1 MSVSE
6 TQARSARATA
16 ITVEQSGAGVSSPPP
31 SSTPAETLE
40 ATHDDL
46 ARHTR
51 LDRVRTAEADAP
63 EDRLGRYR
71 LLRVLGEGG
80 MGVVYVAYDELLD
93 RRVAIKRVRTDSRGS
108 NAHGR
113 ILHEAKALAQLS
125 HPNVVQLFEVS
136 ASAGRIF
143 IAMEYVAGST
153 LRAWTAR
160 WRAGGGSQRELL
172 DMYVQ
177 SGRGLAAAHA
187 QGLVHRDFKPENVL
201 VGDDGRARVVDF
213 GLVTWGDL
221 DDEPTP
227 DDTTDLRGTQV
238 RLTAAGVILGT
249 PAYMSPEQFADRLA
263 DPRSDQFSFC
273 AALYEALCDARPFA
287 GDSFAELHQA
297 VLAGALREPGERVP
311 PWLWA
316 VLRRG
321 LSRRPEDRFPTMGE
335 LLDRLASD
343 PLAARRQRLRVA
355 GLALASALASV
366 LFVLLAVE
374 LREQWLRR
382 EVEQAADR
390 SLAATEARIA
400 EARAAGDSAATARAF
415 EAFVA
420 DPRHDGTPALA
431 RAWLHEAVRRRDDGD
446 GDAARTAFASAYVR
460 AVAPDEQLAA
470 LVGLAQLFRARLEW
484 DALASLFRQLDR
496 EHPGAAP
503 ELAPLRRD
511 VALGRRDFA
520 AARAELT
527 HGGPASVRALA
538 GALVGASATTY
549 RDVERVYVEAE
560 RVVLTS
566 LHDDPQVIHIAA
578 RAPGLPPLRALPAP
592 AGTKTLQVAPGEPL
606 FAVGRSRAS
615 DDPTTLYRADPD
627 GLVPLLTWEDN
638 IPTAM
643 TAADLDGDGVRE
655 LYLGTGAGRELIT
668 LTPGADGRW
677 ERRVV
682 YSATDT
688 LESIPS
694 GLAPVD
700 LDGDGRLELAA
711 SFSSWRAYDVRLLRL
726 DGATQT
732 LRTVA
737 RDKLGMV
744 LGITPLRGPGGA
756 PRMVA
761 HNAHA
766 DASALVFPP
775 DRPYG
780 DPAGVYIYA
789 QEGDRLVRRDQLAHP
804 LPAGAFRFDSW
815 PPKVGDANGD
825 GRDDIALEF
834 ARDGRTHTLLYLQEE
849 DGEFTPVLLGALQVL
864 AFAQLDDDPA
874 DELIANVAE
883 SGGGTRLW
891 VVGAGDETL
900 APLPDPPAP
909 PDEPGLDDPAWNRT
923 WRHAKTLQGLG
934 LRDDAASEFADL
946 GPRASRPGSRAA
958 AYYTAAVLR
967 ERSGREREALA
978 LYSNAA
984 QSPELAADALQGAMR
999 TQLRLGDYEGAQQTL
1014 AELQRLPAQGGDVRR
1029 ALAQR
1034 WAPLVAVG
1042 RERVDLDFDRP
1053 LAPAWTLDQPLGLRH
1068 RPGARSLAIATDTE
1082 GSLARL
1088 PVAWKGEMIEL
1099 AADLTVHET
1108 EWGSGLEIAL
1118 VPEDDAAT
1126 GTPTVWLGAHTMGT
1140 SRGGVEVARV
1150 FMCGLGDRRL
1160 SDFQQPPLAPR
1171 STAVST
1177 RLTMRVSVIP
1187 ALGEVACELT
1197 LPDGT
1202 SRTLREP
1209 LAGELL
1215 PAGRHRLVLRTHNE
1229 ESSWLTGEVHRVT
1242 LRGFEAVDEAPADPA
1257 RASLTSALVRGDPVE
1272 ALASFEQLG
1281 PLAPPEQVW
1290 RAHAL
1295 LQVGRVAEARTL
1307 LAALLAAPGPV
1318 EPALRTSLRAQP
1330 ELLGPLLRELDPER
1344 YLAANH
1350 ALWRNTAL
1358 NHLADPRAR
1367 DALLAVLG
1375 SFDAEPWLRPAQ
1387 PPDSRARA
1395 CDLLT
1400 WRARAYLRAGEP
1412 THARADLE
1420 RALSL
1425 AADLAPDTPQAAER
1439 WLLWLDL
1446 ASLAAAAG
1454 DPAQARDAIDRALA
1468 ESEMPLLVGDV
1479 VRARPELHALAR
1491 ESASE

>member
-1 MSVSE
+1 MSISE
-6 TQARSARATA
+6 AQARSARAAA
-16 ITVEQSGAGVSSPPP
+16 ITVEQSAAGLSAPTP
-31 SSTPAETLE
+31 SSAQAMTLA

-46 ARHTR
+46 GLDGGLEQAR
-51 LDRVRTAEADAP
+51 VAEADAP
-63 EDRLGRYR
+63 GDRLGRYR
-71 LLRVLGEGG
+71 LLRVLGQGG
-80 MGVVYVAYDELLD
+80 MGVVYVAYDEQLD
-93 RRVAIKRVRTDSRGS
+93 RRVAIKRVRTDSRGGT
-108 NAHGR
+108 AHGR

-125 HPNVVQLFEVS
+125 HPNVVQIFEVS

-143 IAMEYVAGST
+143 IAMEYVAGRT

-160 WRAGGGSQRELL
+160 WREAGGSQRELL
-172 DMYVQ
+172 DMFVQ
-177 SGRGLAAAHA
+177 AGRGLAAAHA

-227 DDTTDLRGTQV
+227 ADGVDLQGTQV
-238 RLTAAGVILGT
+238 RLTAAGTILGT

-273 AALYEALCDARPFA
+273 AALYEALCGVRPFA
-287 GDSFAELHQA
+287 GETFAELRQA
-297 VLAGALREPGERVP
+297 VLAGAPREPGERVP

-321 LSRRPEDRFPTMGE
+321 LSRRPEDRFPAMGE
-335 LLDRLASD
+335 LLDQLASD

-355 GLALASALASV
+355 GLAVASALASV

-374 LREQWLRR
+374 LRQQWLRR
-382 EVEQAADR
+382 QVEEAAER
-390 SLAATEARIA
+390 SLVATEARIA
-400 EARAAGDSAATARAF
+400 EARGVGDAAAAARAF

-470 LVGLAQLFRARLEW
+470 LVGLAQLFRARLDW

-503 ELAPLRRD
+503 ELAALRRD
-511 VALGRRDFA
+511 VAFGRRDFA
-520 AARAELT
+520 AARAELAR
-527 HGGPASVRALA
+527 GGPASVRALA
-538 GALVGASATTY
+538 EALVGAGATSY
-549 RDVERVYVEAE
+549 RDVERVYVEAD
-560 RVVLTS
+560 RVLVLP
-566 LHDDPQVIHIAA
+566 LHDDPRAVHIAA
-578 RAPGLPPLRALPAP
+578 RAPGLPPVQALATA
-592 AGTKTLQVAPGEPL
+592 AGTKKLEVAPGTPL
-606 FAVGRSRAS
+606 YAVGRGSAS
-615 DDPTTLYRADPD
+615 GQQATLYRADADALAP
-627 GLVPLLTWEDN
+627 VLTWDEA

-643 TAADLDGDGVRE
+643 AAADLDGDGIRE
-655 LYLGTGAGRELIT
+655 MYVGTGTARELIS
-668 LTPGADGRW
+668 LTPTPDGRW

-682 YSATDT
+682 YSASDT

-694 GLAPVD
+694 GLVPVD
-700 LDGDGRLELAA
+700 LDGDGRTELAA
-711 SFSSWRAYDVRLLRL
+711 SFNSWRAYDVRLLRL
-726 DGATQT
+726 DPATRT
-732 LRTVA
+732 LQTVA

-744 LGITPLRGPGGA
+744 LGLAPLRGANGS
-756 PRMVA
+756 RLLVA
-761 HNAHA
+761 HNAHV
-766 DASALVFPP
+766 DASTLVFPP

-789 QEGDRLVRRDQLAHP
+789 QEGDRLVRRDLLAPP
-804 LPAGAFRFDSW
+804 LPAGVFRFDSW

-834 ARDGRTHTLLYLQEE
+834 AHADRTHTLLYLQEE
-849 DGEFTPVLLGALQVL
+849 DGAFTPVLLGELQVL

-883 SGGGTRLW
+883 VDGGTRLW

-900 APLPDPPAP
+900 AEVPDPPAP
-909 PDEPGLDDPAWNRT
+909 PEEPELDDPAWNRT
-923 WRHAKTLQGLG
+923 WRHARTLQGLG
-934 LRDDAASEFADL
+934 LLDDAASEFADL
-946 GPRASRPGSRAA
+946 GHRASRPTSRAT

-967 ERSGREREALA
+967 ERSGREREAQA
-978 LYSNAA
+978 LFRSAA
-984 QSPELAADALQGAMR
+984 EAPELAADALQGAMR

-1014 AELQRLPAQGGDVRR
+1014 AALGRLPALAGDVR
-1029 ALAQR
+1029 LAIARR

-1042 RERVDLDFDRP
+1042 RERVDLAFDRP
-1053 LAPAWTLDQPLGLRH
+1053 LAPAWTLHEPLGLRH
-1068 RPGARSLAIATDTE
+1068 RPGARSLAIAADTA
-1082 GSLARL
+1082 GPLASL
-1088 PVAWKGEMIEL
+1088 PVEWRGELIEL
-1099 AADLTVHET
+1099 AADFTIDET
-1108 EWGSGLEIAL
+1108 EWSSGFEVAL
-1118 VPEDDAAT
+1118 VPADT
-1126 GTPTVWLGAHTMGT
+1126 GPSGAPTAWVGVHTIGT
-1140 SRGGVEVARV
+1140 SRGGVDVARV
-1150 FMCGLGDRRL
+1150 FMCGLGERRL
-1160 SDFQQPPLAPR
+1160 ADFQQPPLAPR
-1171 STAVST
+1171 STAVAT
-1177 RLTMRVSVIP
+1177 RLAMRVSVIP
-1187 ALGEVACELT
+1187 ALGEIACELT

-1202 SRTLREP
+1202 SRTQREP
-1209 LAGELL
+1209 LTGELP
-1215 PAGRHRLVLRTHNE
+1215 PAGRHRLVVRTYHE
-1229 ESSWLTGEVHRVT
+1229 DPSWLTAELHQVT
-1242 LRGFEAVDEAPADPA
+1242 LRGFRAVDEPPADPA
-1257 RASLTSALVRGDPVE
+1257 RASLTSALVRGDAVA

-1295 LQVGRVAEARTL
+1295 LQVGRVAEAR
-1307 LAALLAAPGPV
+1307 ALLGRLLDAPGPL
-1318 EPALRTSLRAQP
+1318 EPALLTWLRAQP
-1330 ELLGPLLRELDPER
+1330 GLLGPLLRELDPER
-1344 YLAANH
+1344 FLAANH
-1350 ALWRNTAL
+1350 ALWRIAAV

-1375 SFDAEPWLRPAQ
+1375 SFDAETLAPAAGS
-1387 PPDSRARA
+1387 PDSRARA

-1412 THARADLE
+1412 APARADLE
-1420 RALSL
+1420 RALVL
-1425 AADLAPDTPQAAER
+1425 AADLPPDAPQAAER

-1454 DPAQARDAIDRALA
+1454 DPARAREAIDRAQA

-1479 VRARPELHALAR
+1479 VRARPELAALTR
-1491 ESASE
+1491 EPAGG